1 MALYLGSRNKRT
13 RTNGFW
19 TNGAWT
25 NRAWINGAAIKRAA
39 IAIFGSIAAAGMIV
53 LGFFALT
60 AAMAVAAVA
69 FLIGA
74 IWWKLSG
81 KKRFQALDNQA
92 FGTSANAGF
101 VHKPNAG
108 RVIEGEVV
116 RRE

>member
-1 MALYLGSRNKRT
+1 MTLYLEGSNRGSGSKGA
-13 RTNGFW
+13 GF
-19 TNGAWT
+19 
-25 NRAWINGAAIKRAA
+25 KRAA
-39 IAIFGSIAAAGMIV
+39 VAVLGVIMAAGLLV

-74 IWWKLSG
+74 IWWKFSG
-81 KKRFQALDNQA
+81 KKRFEAATRQA
-92 FGTSANAGF
+92 FNGPANADF
-101 VHKPNAG
+101 ARASDAREHTG

>member
-1 MALYLGSRNKRT
+1 MALYLESRNK
-13 RTNGFW
+13 GY
-19 TNGAWT
+19 G
-25 NRAWINGAAIKRAA
+25 IKRAV
-39 IAIFGSIAAAGMIV
+39 IAIFGSIVALGVFV

-74 IWWKLSG
+74 IWWKFSG
-81 KKRFQALDNQA
+81 KRRFEAATRQA
-92 FGTSANAGF
+92 FNSAANADFGRAPDARE
-101 VHKPNAG
+101 HTG